1 MTIVLVVLQANPS
14 NAQEPK
20 AGSDWHNVQALP
32 IGTKVEVNARSQHL
46 RCSLVAVTED
56 GLSCSHGALTAD
68 AGLGLADDG
77 AHSDQRYPHNVGR
90 SQRVDETLSDLE
102 VVLMRQGRPLG
113 LSASSVRLPT
123 PSRS

>member
-1 MTIVLVVLQANPS
+1 MTRVPTSSSPGQPLALIAVMTIVLVVLQANPA

-56 GLSCSHGALTAD
+56 GLSCSHGAEKTSTTLQRVD
-68 AGLGLADDG
+68 VRSVKIVRRDRSVLIGAGLG
-77 AHSDQRYPHNVGR
+77 
-90 SQRVDETLSDLE
+90 
-102 VVLMRQGRPLG
+102 
-113 LSASSVRLPT
+113 
-123 PSRS
+123 